1 MQFRFSSLRWNPT
14 CSCEKPGDVVEAT
27 GGILSAWRPSS
38 GVVVRGGRRWP
49 LEQPQA
55 FHNQRPQAIAATG
68 FPQPCGRRS
77 FPTQACHAATCHVQG
92 SDRGPA
98 GETAVVRSLVTGVG
112 VKASA
117 KKDEVS
123 LPQTG
128 TFLAGM
134 KKAAEP
140 LALLCLALLCYISG
154 RWELLFCYSIM
165 SPLCNWER
173 SFLLVDV
180 VMLLSFMKWTWRR
193 FGPLAREGTG
203 RHPRRRPW
211 ESRTR
216 PRPCSVFLV
225 AWS

>member
-1 MQFRFSSLRWNPT
+1 MRWLLLFRMQLRFSSLRLNPT

-49 LEQPQA
+49 VEQPQA

-134 KKAAEP
+134 KKVAEQ
-140 LALLCLALLCYISG
+140 LALLCLASLSYNLLWMINLLSIHPSINSSVHQSINHSTNQMS
-154 RWELLFCYSIM
+154 LSLFC
-165 SPLCNWER
+165 
-173 SFLLVDV
+173 
-180 VMLLSFMKWTWRR
+180 
-193 FGPLAREGTG
+193 
-203 RHPRRRPW
+203 RHP
-211 ESRTR
+211 
-216 PRPCSVFLV
+216 FIL
-225 AWS
+225 